1 MDVTS
6 RAWVSRVRYLLKF
19 DQVRF
24 DACVDPE
31 IPAVHKTAL
40 EAVTSRDE
48 GPFTRHELMAIMR
61 CTEWAEEMYRT
72 HKFPARRNSNIV
84 RQDYMYLKKI
94 SRIKLTTGGN

>member
-24 DACVDPE
+24 LACIDPE
-31 IPAVHKTAL
+31 IFVAHEIAL
-40 EAVTSRDE
+40 HAVTSRDE
-48 GPFTRHELMAIMR
+48 APFARHELTAILTCM
-61 CTEWAEEMYRT
+61 EWAEEMYRT
-72 HKFPARRNSNIV
+72 RKFPKRHNDNII

-94 SRIKLTTGGN
+94 TRIKPTTGGN